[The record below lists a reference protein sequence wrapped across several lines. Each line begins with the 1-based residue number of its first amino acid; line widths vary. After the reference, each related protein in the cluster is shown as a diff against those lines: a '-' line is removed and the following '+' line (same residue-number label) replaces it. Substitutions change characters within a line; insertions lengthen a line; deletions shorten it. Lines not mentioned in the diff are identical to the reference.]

1 LTGIEGERGR
11 EGEGTARR
19 VERKRES
26 MVRNDERRNSGRS
39 GGDSERV
46 RSAVERVV
54 VEKAARESERKRPAV
69 ISLCMRRRVRVPCAI
84 CLLLREREPKGGG
97 VGMGSVGEGARRVN
111 RSLLMVMMRVE
122 RCEGRTVAGRA

>member
-1 LTGIEGERGR
+1 VEGERGR
-11 EGEGTARR
+11 EGEGTDRR
-19 VERKRES
+19 VERKREN
-26 MVRNDERRNSGRS
+26 MVRNCERRNTGRS

-54 VEKAARESERKRPAV
+54 VEKAAGELERKRPAV

-97 VGMGSVGEGARRVN
+97 VEMGSVKEGARRVS
-111 RSLLMVMMRVE
+111 RSLLMVTVRVE
-122 RCEGRTVAGRA
+122 RCEERTVAGRA